1 MKNQL
6 LNLKMIALMC
16 LMMVLG
22 GANVWAES
30 KTYNYT
36 FKSGDFSTSKLT
48 STLNGVTWTLKV
60 NQWKGTPIF
69 DFDKNSTKR
78 GFKIGSSSTKY
89 PKDATLSTSDL
100 DGTITSI
107 VVNTSGNADTNAK
120 LDVSVGGKAFGKQ
133 QSLSNKATDL
143 SFNGSA
149 SGQIELKYSNS
160 NTPIYIKSIAVTYE
174 TASAKN
180 LTSLAISGQPTKTT
194 YNEGELFDPAGI
206 KVMALYEGETDQVD
220 VTSNATLDYDKTP
233 LAAGTTQ
240 MEVKA
245 SFKEKVATQTF
256 DITVNELQ
264 KYDITAKV
272 AVGGSYTVKIGDG
285 DEVSVPAEGA
295 TYKSIEGKKVVMT
308 IAADDGYKLQSTP
321 FDVVTDD
328 NKSVSVSKSGTS
340 YSFTMPAK
348 AVTITAKF
356 SKLYNITK
364 GVCEH
369 GTISSVKTGT
379 TEVSQAVKGNKIVVT
394 ATPDE
399 HYDLSDLYYVVSGS
413 NEHVSISANS
423 FTMPENDV
431 TVYATFTEKAKYQ
444 VTWMTNG
451 TEAKKEFVYSDATV
465 GSEAPEAA
473 KVEGYSFM
481 GWTTTAL
488 TEATNVA
495 PVYVSLTDNKFMPE
509 ADVTLYAV
517 YAVATEGGTEE
528 RTSTLSFEE
537 TVSSPYENAGATWT
551 FENCTFATEERPNNS
566 GFTLASA
573 NAAVKLPQGAI
584 AKKYVVTSTSNSWSG
599 SAKVQLFGASEN
611 LIKESNE
618 AISYDFTSVDNSE
631 GSYTLKNA
639 SSKSAWIKSIAI
651 TFDATAYTYS
661 GYCTTVEAAA
671 VPTYT
676 AQTLTLKATDGSYNY
691 STFSSDKVT
700 FFPEASLIPCAITVA
715 NGKINQNMEAFA
727 KQTETINN
735 DEVPGY
741 YIPANTGV
749 MFMSD
754 VADVTYYTVENKTVD
769 ALAEG
774 TNMLMPAPVAGG
786 KFTAKTGYKYYKLA
800 YNDYNKHEGLGFYW
814 GAPEGGK
821 FFVKAGTAY
830 LAVPAD
836 DATAKGFAF
845 NGEATGIEGVNANV
859 ENAKAIYNLN
869 GQRVASMAKPGLYIV
884 NGKKVVRK

>member
-36 FKSGDFSTSKLT
+36 FKSGDFSAKKLS
-48 STLNGVTWTLKV
+48 STLNGVTWTL
-60 NQWKGTPIF
+60 NIQW
-69 DFDKNSTKR
+69 
-78 GFKIGSSSTKY
+78 SSSTQKYGWDDTQGLKFGTNTHY
-89 PKDATLSTSDL
+89 PKAATLSTSEL

-107 VVNTSGNADTNAK
+107 VVNTSGNSKTTAK
-120 LDVSVGGKAFGKQ
+120 LDVTVGGKAFGKQ
-133 QSLSNKATDL
+133 QSLTGNAQNL

-160 NTPIYIKSIAVTYE
+160 NCPIYIKSIAVTYE
-174 TASAKN
+174 TAPAKT
-180 LTSLAISGQPTKTT
+180 LTSLAISGQPTKNI

-233 LAAGTTQ
+233 LAVGTTQ

-245 SFKEKVATQTF
+245 SLKEKVATQTF
-256 DITVNELQ
+256 DITVNELP
-264 KYDITAKV
+264 KYDITATA

-295 TYKSIEGKKVVMT
+295 TYKSLEGKKVVMT
-308 IAADDGYKLQSTP
+308 IAAADGYKTQSTP
-321 FDVVTDD
+321 FEVETYD

-369 GTISSVKTGT
+369 GTITIENSN

-399 HYDLSDLYYVVSGS
+399 HYDLSGMYYVVSGS
-413 NEHVSISANS
+413 DEHVSISGNS

-444 VTWMTNG
+444 VTWITNG

-573 NAAVKLPQGAI
+573 NATVKLPQGAI
-584 AKKYVVTSTSNSWSG
+584 VKKYVVTSTGNSWSRD
-599 SAKVQLFGASEN
+599 AKVQLLGASEN
-611 LIKESNE
+611 LIKESNK
-618 AISYDFTSVDNSE
+618 AISYDFTSDDNSE

-639 SSKSAWIKSIAI
+639 SSRSAWIKSIAI

-661 GYCTTVEAAA
+661 GYCTTVGTAAA
-671 VPTYT
+671 PTYT
-676 AQTLTLKATDGSYNY
+676 AQTLTFIAKDGSTYY

-715 NGKINQNMEAFA
+715 NGKINQNDVFTS
-727 KQTETINN
+727 QTETINN

-754 VADVTYYTVENKTVD
+754 AADVTYYTVENKTVD

-786 KFTAKTGYKYYKLA
+786 VFGATADYMYYKLA
-800 YNDYNKHEGLGFYW
+800 YGDWTNKTQLGFYW
-814 GAPEGGK
+814 GAEEGGA
-821 FFVKAGTAY
+821 FYVKAGTAY
-830 LAVPAD
+830 LAVPKAN
-836 DATAKGFAF
+836 AAGAKGFTL